1 MVLEY
6 RSPDWDRYVM
16 NYREPFKQ
24 LEPLEREIQIVDE
37 ALVTLKRAGIL
48 PHTNYDLEKFL
59 SHRQEVASKFEIP
72 WTAITPRMHRLIY
85 AINAILQ
92 PKVMVAAGIFCG
104 FTFICNAGAAVG
116 AGKCYDAEWLVGVEI
131 KPEEAARAERNVR
144 KLSDDSSVQIVAA
157 DAVEFVANF
166 ERQIDLLYL
175 DADGAGRSGK
185 GVYLD
190 ILLAAWDKLLRS
202 GSVILAHNSVN
213 LAHQLRHY
221 LEFVRDSKNC
231 RVSVNIVLDG
241 EGLEVSMK

>member
-16 NYREPFKQ
+16 DYRQPFRQ
-24 LEPLEREIQIVDE
+24 LEPLEREVQVVDE
-37 ALVTLKRAGIL
+37 ALAVLKRAGIL
-48 PHTNYDLEKFL
+48 PHTNYDKTKFL
-59 SHRQEVASKFEIP
+59 AHRREVAEKFEIP

-85 AINAILQ
+85 AVNSILQ

-104 FTFICNAGAAVG
+104 FTFICNAGAAIG
-116 AGKCYDAEWLVGVEI
+116 AGKCYDAERLVGIEI

-144 KLSDDSSVQIVAA
+144 KLTDDPSVQIIAA
-157 DAVEFVANF
+157 DAVEVVANF
-166 ERQIDLLYL
+166 DSQIDLLYL

-190 ILLAAWDKLLRS
+190 ILLAGWDKMPS

-221 LEFVRDSKNC
+221 LEFVRNPQNC
-231 RVSVNIVLDG
+231 RASVNIVLDG

>member
-1 MVLEY
+1 MFLEH

-16 NYREPFKQ
+16 NYRQPFVQ
-24 LEPLEREIQIVDE
+24 LEPLEREIQIVSE
-37 ALVTLKRAGIL
+37 ALETLRRAGIL
-48 PHTNYDLEKFL
+48 PHTNYDHEKFL
-59 SHRQEVASKFEIP
+59 AHRKEVAEKFEIP

-104 FTFICNAGAAVG
+104 FTFICNAGAAIG
-116 AGKCYDAEWLVGVEI
+116 AGKCYDAERLVGIEI

-144 KLSDDSSVQIVAA
+144 RLTDDPSVQIIAA
-157 DAVEFVANF
+157 DAVEVVAGF
-166 ERQIDLLYL
+166 DSKIDLLYL

-190 ILLAAWDKLLRS
+190 ILLAAWDKLHP
-202 GSVILAHNSVN
+202 GSVVLAHNSVN

-221 LEFVRDSKNC
+221 LEFVRNEENC

>member
-24 LEPLEREIQIVDE
+24 LEPLEQEIRVVDE
-37 ALVTLKRAGIL
+37 ALTALKHAGIL
-48 PHTNYDLEKFL
+48 PHTDYDCGKFL
-59 SHRQEVASKFEIP
+59 AHRKEVAEKFEIP

-85 AINAILQ
+85 AIDAILQ

-116 AGKCYDAEWLVGVEI
+116 RGKCYDAKRLVGIEI

-144 KLSDDSSVQIVAA
+144 SLTNDPAVEIIAA
-157 DAVEFVANF
+157 DAVEVLANF
-166 ERQIDLLYL
+166 DDTIDLLYL

-190 ILLAAWDKLLRS
+190 ILLAAWDKLRS

-221 LEFVRDSKNC
+221 LEFVRNPQNC
-231 RVSVNIVLDG
+231 RVSVNVVIDG

>member
-1 MVLEY
+1 MVFEY

-24 LEPLEREIQIVDE
+24 IEPLEHEVRVVDE
-37 ALVTLKRAGIL
+37 ALAILKHAGIL
-48 PHTNYDLEKFL
+48 SHTDYDREKFL
-59 SHRQEVASKFEIP
+59 AHRREVAEKFEIP

-116 AGKCYDAEWLVGVEI
+116 QGKCYEAKRLVGIEI

-144 KLSDDSSVQIVAA
+144 SLTDDPAVEVIAA
-157 DAVEFVANF
+157 DAVEVLANF
-166 ERQIDLLYL
+166 DDTIDLLYL
-175 DADGAGRSGK
+175 DADGAGRGGK

-190 ILLAAWDKLLRS
+190 ILLAAWDKLRS

-213 LAHQLRHY
+213 LAHQLKRY
-221 LEFVRDSKNC
+221 LEFVRNPQNC
-231 RVSVNIVLDG
+231 RASVNVVIDG

>member
-24 LEPLEREIQIVDE
+24 LEPLEQEIKIVDE
-37 ALVTLKRAGIL
+37 ALETLKRAGIL
-48 PHTNYDLEKFL
+48 PHINYDREKFL
-59 SHRQEVASKFEIP
+59 AHRQEVASKFEIP

-104 FTFICNAGAAVG
+104 FTFICNAGAAIG
-116 AGKCYDAEWLVGVEI
+116 AGKCYDAERLIGIEI

-144 KLSDDSSVQIVAA
+144 RLSNDNSVQIIAA
-157 DAVEFVANF
+157 DAVEVAANF
-166 ERQIDLLYL
+166 DAQIDLLYL

-190 ILLAAWDKLLRS
+190 ILLAAWDKMRS

-213 LAHQLRHY
+213 LAHQLKHY
-221 LEFVRDSKNC
+221 LEFVRDPKNC
-231 RVSVNIVLDG
+231 RVSVNIVFDG

>member
-24 LEPLEREIQIVDE
+24 LEPLEQEIRVVDE
-37 ALVTLKRAGIL
+37 ALTALKHAGIL
-48 PHTNYDLEKFL
+48 PHTDYDCEKFL
-59 SHRQEVASKFEIP
+59 AHRKEVAEKFEIP

-116 AGKCYDAEWLVGVEI
+116 RGKCYDAKRLVGIEI

-144 KLSDDSSVQIVAA
+144 SLTNDPAVEIIAA
-157 DAVEFVANF
+157 DAVEVLANF
-166 ERQIDLLYL
+166 DDTIDLLYL

-190 ILLAAWDKLLRS
+190 ILLAAWDKLRS

-213 LAHQLRHY
+213 LAHQLKHY
-221 LEFVRDSKNC
+221 LEFVRNPQNC
-231 RVSVNIVLDG
+231 RVSVNVVLDG

>member
-16 NYREPFKQ
+16 NYREPFRQ
-24 LEPLEREIQIVDE
+24 LEPLEQEIRVVDE
-37 ALVTLKRAGIL
+37 ALTALKHAGIL
-48 PHTNYDLEKFL
+48 PHTDYDREKFL
-59 SHRQEVASKFEIP
+59 AHRREVAEKFEIP

-116 AGKCYDAEWLVGVEI
+116 QGKCYDAKRLVGIEI

-144 KLSDDSSVQIVAA
+144 SLTDDPAVEIIAA
-157 DAVEFVANF
+157 DAVEALANF
-166 ERQIDLLYL
+166 DDTIDLLYL
-175 DADGAGRSGK
+175 DADGAGKSGK

-190 ILLAAWDKLLRS
+190 ILLAAWDKLRS

-221 LEFVRDSKNC
+221 LEFVRNPQNC
-231 RVSVNIVLDG
+231 RTSVNVVING
-241 EGLEVSMK
+241 EGLKVSMK

>member
-1 MVLEY
+1 MVLEH

-16 NYREPFKQ
+16 NYREPFKE
-24 LEPLEREIQIVDE
+24 LEPLEREVEVVDA
-37 ALVTLKRAGIL
+37 ALATLQRVGIL
-48 PHTNYDLEKFL
+48 PHTNYDREKFL
-59 SHRQEVASKFEIP
+59 SHRQEVAIKFEIP

-85 AINAILQ
+85 AINAIVQ

-116 AGKCYDAEWLVGVEI
+116 AGRCYDAERLIGIEI

-144 KLSDDSSVQIVAA
+144 NLTDDDSVQIIAA
-157 DAVEFVANF
+157 DAVEVVANF
-166 ERQIDLLYL
+166 DGQIDLLYL

-190 ILLAAWDKLLRS
+190 ILLAAWDKIPS
-202 GSVILAHNSVN
+202 GGIILAHNSVN

-221 LEFVRDSKNC
+221 LDFVRNSKNC
-231 RVSVNIVLDG
+231 RASVNIVVDG